1 MSRQKYQIGSV
12 HLIITIILAVALIG
26 VLGFVFAQNLSKND
40 TTTDKGNDKP
50 KTYSAYSVGDKI
62 SFADTDWI
70 VIKSSNQEQ
79 DSVTLVREEML
90 SHPFKMGYAASYSES
105 NAKEYLESEY
115 LPVLGA
121 DNLKT
126 IDGYRI
132 RLIKTDEIIA
142 LGCERYN
149 EFNIT
154 CGKAPS
160 WVVNAN
166 DNGGSIFYTM
176 DIYIDQGE
184 SHHWE
189 VVSGGPKND
198 VLSKGGGATT
208 FIYSENNSVN
218 AINSL
223 RPVINLLKDSI

>member
-1 MSRQKYQIGSV
+1 MSRQKNQTGSV

-26 VLGFVFAQNLSKND
+26 VLGFVFAQNLMKNNEYID
-40 TTTDKGNDKP
+40 GNKVNP
-50 KTYSAYSVGDKI
+50 KTYNVYSVGDKI
-62 SFADTDWI
+62 SFSDTDWI
-70 VIKSSNQEQ
+70 VIKESGNSE

-90 SHPFKMGYAASYSES
+90 EHPFKMGYAANYSES

-132 RLIKTDEIIA
+132 RLIKIDELIA
-142 LGCERYN
+142 LGCERYD

-166 DNGGSIFYTM
+166 NNGGSIFYTM

-184 SHHWE
+184 SHRWE
-189 VVSGGPKND
+189 VVSGGPQGD
-198 VLSKGGGATT
+198 ILSKGGGATT
-208 FIYSENNSVN
+208 FIYSENSSVN